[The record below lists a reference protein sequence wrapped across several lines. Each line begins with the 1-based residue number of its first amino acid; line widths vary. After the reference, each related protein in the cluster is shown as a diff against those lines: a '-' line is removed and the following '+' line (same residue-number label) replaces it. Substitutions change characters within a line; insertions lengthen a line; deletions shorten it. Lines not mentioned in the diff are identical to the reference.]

1 MPAKGTKALTETQ
14 KARYMQQIA
23 ELYNQGYGVRIIAQK
38 LKGIEKTTV
47 HDLLKELAQEWRK
60 EAKADFAK
68 HRDRLLAKTRYQQQH
83 AWKMFFKSCK
93 NYTQDSKTEN
103 FSMQKVE
110 KEVFDEYGD
119 GGRAES
125 SEKELKLTNVSEHH
139 QKQVVHGNPKY
150 LSIVSDCIEREARL
164 LGVYD
169 WVRMSALEE
178 GGISGALEIR
188 VNREIYIPG
197 KGILNSN
204 LVDPAAWSEMHQN
217 LENQDAHNYSG
228 ND

>member
-1 MPAKGTKALTETQ
+1 
-14 KARYMQQIA
+14 MQQIA

-110 KEVFDEYGD
+110 KDPPITMASGID
-119 GGRAES
+119 PP
-125 SEKELKLTNVSEHH
+125 EKELKLSNVSEHH

-178 GGISGALEIR
+178 GGINGTMEIR

-204 LVDPAAWSEMHQN
+204 LVDPAAWNELHQN